1 MAGETRQ
8 ELQDKLDE
16 AYKLL
21 NKNAQHIPER
31 LYSALEGFS
40 SMILAW
46 KQAKGQNGW
55 SRALMGPDGKP
66 IFTVQQSKQL
76 EQAVRRVEPQVREVF
91 SDEDIRQVGGAPDV
105 GDLKSGFGEHV
116 KVPIS
121 INPEDISIDKAYHGI
136 FDTLEQY
143 DEQWKQI
150 AASLGTVQAVEAT
163 EVSGIL
169 PTPIGPIPYFFPGKA
184 ILPMLNVFLDLIRV
198 AFGNPMN
205 DVPTMRILLSVVI
218 GFLELIRGDW
228 QKSVLTLFGVYS
240 STALVIG
247 LFGKLLRNAWL
258 FMAPDLQRQLRD
270 DIFKSSKSV
279 FVGFLL
285 WSFSVFSPKLIRIA
299 VNNSFQQMQTL
310 VENFNQK
317 AQQVQ
322 DKAQAAVGAAG
333 ISVSF
338 PKIPLDV
345 VPNMDDIQNLQT
357 IAKIPAVYC
366 SPEFQ
371 KILEPVLLVPPLR
384 LIVELLNIPTIEE
397 DKKAACAAVKPGGL
411 ANSVADLV
419 TPEVEVVPGGPMDTA
434 AKVSEIAED
443 PTAAVTNAINEKKE
457 EVNEKKEEAKEA
469 VEKEEPVTGSVKN
482 KVAAIEKKI
491 AATKKARKGGAR
503 NGKKN
508 RDRKSNRK
516 TRRRNRK

>member
-55 SRALMGPDGKP
+55 SRALMGPDGNP

-76 EQAVRRVEPQVREVF
+76 EQAVRRFEPQVREVF
-91 SDEDIRQVGGAPDV
+91 SEEDIRQVGGAPDV

-121 INPEDISIDKAYHGI
+121 INPEDISIDKAYHSI

-169 PTPIGPIPYFFPGKA
+169 PTPVGPIPYFFPGKA
-184 ILPMLNVFLDLIRV
+184 ILPILNVFLDLIRV

-285 WSFSVFSPKLIRIA
+285 WSFSIFSPKLIRIA
-299 VNNSFQQMQTL
+299 VNNSFEQMRTL

-434 AKVSEIAED
+434 AIAED
-443 PTAAVTNAINEKKE
+443 PSAAVANAVNEKKE
-457 EVNEKKEEAKEA
+457 EVKED

-482 KVAAIEKKI
+482 KVAAIEKNVS
-491 AATKKARKGGAR
+491 ATKKARKGGAR
-503 NGKKN
+503 NEKK
-508 RDRKSNRK
+508 KKRK
-516 TRRRNRK
+516 TRRRSRNRSRK

>member
-16 AYKLL
+16 AYRLL

-46 KQAKGQNGW
+46 KQSKGQNGW
-55 SRALMGPDGKP
+55 SQSLMGPDGKP

-76 EQAVRRVEPQVREVF
+76 EQAVKKFEPQVQGVF
-91 SDEDIRQVGGAPDV
+91 SDEDTRQVGGAPDI

-121 INPEDISIDKAYHGI
+121 INPEDISIDKAYHSI

-150 AASLGTVQAVEAT
+150 AASLGAVQAVEAT
-163 EVSGIL
+163 EVSGII
-169 PTPIGPIPYFFPGKA
+169 PTPVGPVPYFIPGKA

-228 QKSVLTLFGVYS
+228 QKAVLTLFGVIS
-240 STALVIG
+240 SSALVIG
-247 LFGKLLRNAWL
+247 LFGKILRNAWL

-285 WSFSVFSPKLIRIA
+285 WAFSIFSPKFIRLA
-299 VNNSFQQMQTL
+299 VDQSFEQIRTL

-317 AQQVQ
+317 SQQIQ
-322 DKAQAAVGAAG
+322 DKAQAAVAAAG
-333 ISVSF
+333 IRVSF

-357 IAKIPAVYC
+357 IAKIPTVYC

-384 LIVELLNIPTIEE
+384 LIVELLNIPTLEE
-397 DKKAACAAVKPGGL
+397 DKKAACATVKPGGL
-411 ANSVADLV
+411 ADSVADLV
-419 TPEVEVVPGGPMDTA
+419 TPEVGVIPGGPMNTA
-434 AKVSEIAED
+434 SKVAEIVED
-443 PTAAVTNAINEKKE
+443 PTAAITNA
-457 EVNEKKEEAKEA
+457 VNEKKEA
-469 VEKEEPVTGSVKN
+469 VTGSVKN
-482 KVAAIEKKI
+482 KVAAIEKKV
-491 AATKKARKGGAR
+491 AATKKATKGGAR

-508 RDRKSNRK
+508 MNMNMNRNRK
-516 TRRRNRK
+516 TRRRSRNRNRNRK

>member
-1 MAGETRQ
+1 MAGEETRQ

-76 EQAVRRVEPQVREVF
+76 EQAVRRFEPQVREVF

-299 VNNSFQQMQTL
+299 VNNSFEQMQTL

-419 TPEVEVVPGGPMDTA
+419 TPEVEVIPGGPMNA
-434 AKVSEIAED
+434 AAIAED

-457 EVNEKKEEAKEA
+457 EVK
-469 VEKEEPVTGSVKN
+469 EPVTGSVKN
-482 KVAAIEKKI
+482 KVAAIEKKVSN
-491 AATKKARKGGAR
+491 TKKAAKGGAR

-508 RDRKSNRK
+508 RNRK

>member
-1 MAGETRQ
+1 MDMAGETRQ

-55 SRALMGPDGKP
+55 SQALMGPDGKP

-76 EQAVRRVEPQVREVF
+76 EQAVKRFEPQVREVF
-91 SDEDIRQVGGAPDV
+91 SDEDIRQVGGAPNV

-116 KVPIS
+116 QVPIS
-121 INPEDISIDKAYHGI
+121 INPEDISIDKAYHSI
-136 FDTLEQY
+136 FDTLETY
-143 DEQWKQI
+143 DQQWKEI
-150 AASLGTVQAVEAT
+150 ASSLGAVQAVEAT
-163 EVSGIL
+163 EISGVI
-169 PTPIGPIPYFFPGKA
+169 PTPVGPIPYFFPGRA
-184 ILPMLNVFLDLIRV
+184 VLPILNVFLDLIRV

-205 DVPTMRILLSVVI
+205 DVPTLRILLSLVI

-299 VNNSFQQMQTL
+299 VNNSFEQMQKL

-333 ISVSF
+333 VSVSF
-338 PKIPLDV
+338 PKIPLDA

-371 KILEPVLLVPPLR
+371 KILEPILLVPPLR
-384 LIVELLNIPTIEE
+384 LIIELLNIPTIEE
-397 DKKAACAAVKPGGL
+397 DKKAACATVKPGGL

-434 AKVSEIAED
+434 EKASEIAED
-443 PTAAVTNAINEKKE
+443 PTAAVANAVNEKKE
-457 EVNEKKEEAKEA
+457 EVKEA
-469 VEKEEPVTGSVKN
+469 AEKEEPVRGSVKN

-503 NGKKN
+503 NEKK
-508 RDRKSNRK
+508 KKRK
-516 TRRRNRK
+516 TRRRTRNRSRK

>member
-1 MAGETRQ
+1 MDMAGETRQ

-55 SRALMGPDGKP
+55 SRALMGPDGNP

-76 EQAVRRVEPQVREVF
+76 EQAVRRFEPQVREVF

-121 INPEDISIDKAYHGI
+121 INPEDISIDKAYHSI

-163 EVSGIL
+163 EISGIL
-169 PTPIGPIPYFFPGKA
+169 PTPVGPIPYFFPGKA
-184 ILPMLNVFLDLIRV
+184 ILPILNVFLDLIRV

-247 LFGKLLRNAWL
+247 LFGKILRNAWL

-285 WSFSVFSPKLIRIA
+285 WSFSIFSPKLIRIA
-299 VNNSFQQMQTL
+299 VNNSFEQMRTL

-434 AKVSEIAED
+434 AIAED
-443 PTAAVTNAINEKKE
+443 PTAAVANAVNEKKE
-457 EVNEKKEEAKEA
+457 EVKED

-482 KVAAIEKKI
+482 KVAAIEKNVS
-491 AATKKARKGGAR
+491 ATKKARKGGAR
-503 NGKKN
+503 NEKK
-508 RDRKSNRK
+508 KKRK
-516 TRRRNRK
+516 TRRRSRNRSRK

>member
-55 SRALMGPDGKP
+55 SRALMGPDGNP

-76 EQAVRRVEPQVREVF
+76 EQAVRRFEPQVREVF
-91 SDEDIRQVGGAPDV
+91 SQVGGAPDV

-121 INPEDISIDKAYHGI
+121 INPEDISIDKAYHSI

-163 EVSGIL
+163 EISGIL
-169 PTPIGPIPYFFPGKA
+169 PTPVGPIPYFFPGKA
-184 ILPMLNVFLDLIRV
+184 ILPILNVFLDLIRV

-285 WSFSVFSPKLIRIA
+285 WSFSIFSPKLIRIA
-299 VNNSFQQMQTL
+299 VNNSFEQMRTL

-434 AKVSEIAED
+434 AIAED
-443 PTAAVTNAINEKKE
+443 PSAAVANAVNEKKE
-457 EVNEKKEEAKEA
+457 EVKED

-503 NGKKN
+503 NEKK
-508 RDRKSNRK
+508 KKRK
-516 TRRRNRK
+516 TRRRSRNRSRK

>member
-55 SRALMGPDGKP
+55 SRALMGPDGNP

-76 EQAVRRVEPQVREVF
+76 EQAVKRFEPQVREVF
-91 SDEDIRQVGGAPDV
+91 TDEDIRQVGGAPNV

-116 KVPIS
+116 KVPITLS
-121 INPEDISIDKAYHGI
+121 AEDISIDKAYHNI

-169 PTPIGPIPYFFPGKA
+169 PTPVGPIPYFFPGKA

-247 LFGKLLRNAWL
+247 LFGKILRNAWL

-299 VNNSFQQMQTL
+299 VNNSFEQMQTL
-310 VENFNQK
+310 VENFNEK

-411 ANSVADLV
+411 ADSVADLV
-419 TPEVEVVPGGPMDTA
+419 TPEVGVIPGGPMNTA
-434 AKVSEIAED
+434 SKVAEIAED
-443 PTAAVTNAINEKKE
+443 PSAAIANAVDEKKE
-457 EVNEKKEEAKEA
+457 EMKEA
-469 VEKEEPVTGSVKN
+469 IEKEEPVTGSVKN

-491 AATKKARKGGAR
+491 AATKKAAKGGAR
-503 NGKKN
+503 NGKKK
-508 RDRKSNRK
+508 RNRK
-516 TRRRNRK
+516 TRRKTRK

>member
-1 MAGETRQ
+1 MDMAGETRQ

-55 SRALMGPDGKP
+55 SRALMGPDGNP

-76 EQAVRRVEPQVREVF
+76 EQAVRRFEPQVREVF
-91 SDEDIRQVGGAPDV
+91 SEEDIRQVGGAPDV

-121 INPEDISIDKAYHGI
+121 INPEDISIDKAYHSI

-163 EVSGIL
+163 EISGIL
-169 PTPIGPIPYFFPGKA
+169 PTPVGPIPYFFPGKA
-184 ILPMLNVFLDLIRV
+184 ILPILNVFLDLIRV

-285 WSFSVFSPKLIRIA
+285 WSFSIFSPKLIRIA
-299 VNNSFQQMQTL
+299 VNNSFEQMRTL

-434 AKVSEIAED
+434 AIAED
-443 PTAAVTNAINEKKE
+443 PSAAVANAVNEKKE
-457 EVNEKKEEAKEA
+457 EVKED

-482 KVAAIEKKI
+482 KVAAIEKNVS
-491 AATKKARKGGAR
+491 ATKKARKGGAR
-503 NGKKN
+503 NEKK
-508 RDRKSNRK
+508 KKRK
-516 TRRRNRK
+516 TRRRSRNRSRK

>member
-55 SRALMGPDGKP
+55 SRALMGPDGNP

-76 EQAVRRVEPQVREVF
+76 EQAVRRFEPQVREVF

-121 INPEDISIDKAYHGI
+121 INPEDISIDKAYHSI

-163 EVSGIL
+163 EISGIL
-169 PTPIGPIPYFFPGKA
+169 PTPVGPIPYFFPGKA
-184 ILPMLNVFLDLIRV
+184 ILPILNVFLDLIRV

-285 WSFSVFSPKLIRIA
+285 WSFSIFSPKLIRIA
-299 VNNSFQQMQTL
+299 VNNSFEQMRTL

-434 AKVSEIAED
+434 AIAED
-443 PTAAVTNAINEKKE
+443 PTAAVANA
-457 EVNEKKEEAKEA
+457 VNEKEEGVKEN

-482 KVAAIEKKI
+482 KVAAIEKNVS
-491 AATKKARKGGAR
+491 ATKKARKGGAR
-503 NGKKN
+503 NEKK
-508 RDRKSNRK
+508 KKRK
-516 TRRRNRK
+516 TRRRSRNSSRK

>member
-1 MAGETRQ
+1 
-8 ELQDKLDE
+8 
-16 AYKLL
+16 
-21 NKNAQHIPER
+21 
-31 LYSALEGFS
+31 
-40 SMILAW
+40 
-46 KQAKGQNGW
+46 
-55 SRALMGPDGKP
+55 
-66 IFTVQQSKQL
+66 
-76 EQAVRRVEPQVREVF
+76 
-91 SDEDIRQVGGAPDV
+91 
-105 GDLKSGFGEHV
+105 
-116 KVPIS
+116 
-121 INPEDISIDKAYHGI
+121 
-136 FDTLEQY
+136 
-143 DEQWKQI
+143 
-150 AASLGTVQAVEAT
+150 
-163 EVSGIL
+163 
-169 PTPIGPIPYFFPGKA
+169 
-184 ILPMLNVFLDLIRV
+184 
-198 AFGNPMN
+198 
-205 DVPTMRILLSVVI
+205 MRILLSVVI

-247 LFGKLLRNAWL
+247 LFGKILRNAWL

-299 VNNSFQQMQTL
+299 VNNSFEQMQTL
-310 VENFNQK
+310 VENFNEK

-411 ANSVADLV
+411 ADSVADLV
-419 TPEVEVVPGGPMDTA
+419 TPEVGVIPGGPMNTA
-434 AKVSEIAED
+434 SKVAEIAED
-443 PTAAVTNAINEKKE
+443 PSAAIANAVDEKKE
-457 EVNEKKEEAKEA
+457 EMKEA
-469 VEKEEPVTGSVKN
+469 IEKEEPVTGSVKN

-491 AATKKARKGGAR
+491 AATKKAAKGGAR
-503 NGKKN
+503 NGKKK
-508 RDRKSNRK
+508 RNRK
-516 TRRRNRK
+516 TRRKTRK

>member
-1 MAGETRQ
+1 MDMAGETRQ

-55 SRALMGPDGKP
+55 SRALMGPDGNP

-76 EQAVRRVEPQVREVF
+76 EQAVRRFEPQVREVF
-91 SDEDIRQVGGAPDV
+91 SEEDIRQVGGAPDV

-121 INPEDISIDKAYHGI
+121 INPEDISIDKAYHSI

-169 PTPIGPIPYFFPGKA
+169 PTPVGPIPYFFPGKA
-184 ILPMLNVFLDLIRV
+184 ILPILNVFLDLIRV

-285 WSFSVFSPKLIRIA
+285 WSFSIFSPKLIRIA
-299 VNNSFQQMQTL
+299 VNNSFEQMRTL

-434 AKVSEIAED
+434 AIAED
-443 PTAAVTNAINEKKE
+443 PSAAVANAVNEKKE
-457 EVNEKKEEAKEA
+457 EVKED

-482 KVAAIEKKI
+482 KVAAIEKNVS
-491 AATKKARKGGAR
+491 ATKKARKGGAR
-503 NGKKN
+503 NEKK
-508 RDRKSNRK
+508 KKRK
-516 TRRRNRK
+516 TRRRSRNRSRK

>member
-1 MAGETRQ
+1 MDMAGETRQ

-55 SRALMGPDGKP
+55 SRALMGPDGNP

-76 EQAVRRVEPQVREVF
+76 EQAVRRFEPQVREVF

-121 INPEDISIDKAYHGI
+121 INPEDISIDKAYHSI

-163 EVSGIL
+163 EISGIL
-169 PTPIGPIPYFFPGKA
+169 PTPVGPIPYFFPGKA
-184 ILPMLNVFLDLIRV
+184 ILPILNVFLDLIRV

-285 WSFSVFSPKLIRIA
+285 WSFSIFSPKLIRIA
-299 VNNSFQQMQTL
+299 VNNSFEQMRTL

-434 AKVSEIAED
+434 AIAED
-443 PTAAVTNAINEKKE
+443 PTAAVANA
-457 EVNEKKEEAKEA
+457 VNEKEEGVKEN

-482 KVAAIEKKI
+482 KVAAIEKNVS
-491 AATKKARKGGAR
+491 ATKKARKGGAR
-503 NGKKN
+503 NEKK
-508 RDRKSNRK
+508 KKRK
-516 TRRRNRK
+516 TRRRSRNSSRK

>member
-66 IFTVQQSKQL
+66 IFTVQQSKNL
-76 EQAVRRVEPQVREVF
+76 EQAVKTFEPQVREVF
-91 SDEDIRQVGGAPDV
+91 TDEDIRQVGGAPNV

-116 KVPIS
+116 KVPITLS
-121 INPEDISIDKAYHGI
+121 AEDISIDKAYHSI

-163 EVSGIL
+163 EISGIL
-169 PTPIGPIPYFFPGKA
+169 PTPVGPIPYFFPGKA

-228 QKSVLTLFGVYS
+228 QKAVLTLFGVIS
-240 STALVIG
+240 STALVVG
-247 LFGKLLRNAWL
+247 LFGKILRNAWL

-299 VNNSFQQMQTL
+299 VNNSFEQIQTL
-310 VENFNQK
+310 VENFNEK
-317 AQQVQ
+317 SQQVQ
-322 DKAQAAVGAAG
+322 DKAQAAVAAAG

-397 DKKAACAAVKPGGL
+397 DKKAACAEVKPGGL
-411 ANSVADLV
+411 ADSVADLV
-419 TPEVEVVPGGPMDTA
+419 TPEVGVIPGGPMNTA
-434 AKVSEIAED
+434 SKVAEIAED
-443 PTAAVTNAINEKKE
+443 PTAAITNAVDEKKE
-457 EVNEKKEEAKEA
+457 A
-469 VEKEEPVTGSVKN
+469 VTGSVKN

-491 AATKKARKGGAR
+491 ADTKKAAKGGAR
-503 NGKKN
+503 NGKK
-508 RDRKSNRK
+508 KKNRK
-516 TRRRNRK
+516 TRRRSRNRTRK